1 MARKKLKDRNIRKL
15 IKGTTSY
22 SITLP
27 IEAVQFLKW
36 RKSQKLV
43 VDLDKSRKRLIVKD
57 WPSGRS
63 KKK

>member
-1 MARKKLKDRNIRKL
+1 MGRQKLHNKNIRKL

-27 IEAVQFLKW
+27 IEAIRDLKW

-43 VDLDKSRKRLIVKD
+43 VDVDVKRQRIVIKD
-57 WPSGRS
+57 WPV
-63 KKK
+63 